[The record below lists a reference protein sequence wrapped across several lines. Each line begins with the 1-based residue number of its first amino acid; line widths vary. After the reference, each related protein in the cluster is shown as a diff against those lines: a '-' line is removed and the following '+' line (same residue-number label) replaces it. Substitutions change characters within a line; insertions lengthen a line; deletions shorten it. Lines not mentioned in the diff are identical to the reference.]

1 MMSLRI
7 DHGDPVSLVIAVHVV
22 VVLFLYNEFYPRILS
37 FLFLNLNSV
46 LNLFLHRLSLFETK
60 VLLYIFILFV
70 INPLSLLFYSQEI
83 HSFFLSISK

>member
-37 FLFLNLNSV
+37 FF
-46 LNLFLHRLSLFETK
+46 
-60 VLLYIFILFV
+60 
-70 INPLSLLFYSQEI
+70 
-83 HSFFLSISK
+83 SKF